1 MCVKSPRNLSLPLSL
16 SLSLSPH
23 THTHTQTHTHTHTN
37 VSIYLQRYRV
47 NPQVGCPSETD
58 DLPTLAFSHCR
69 TPKRHRV
76 HTPADR
82 ADGQIVAL
90 CGKTHKLARL
100 PAVTASLHHA
110 STARNATG
118 DCPLGP
124 SPIHNAMGDC
134 TLGPSPIH
142 NAMGD
147 CPLGPSPIHNAM
159 GDCPLGPSP
168 IHLSLIHI

>member
-1 MCVKSPRNLSLPLSL
+1 M
-16 SLSLSPH
+16 
-23 THTHTQTHTHTHTN
+23 
-37 VSIYLQRYRV
+37 

-82 ADGQIVAL
+82 ADGQIAAL
-90 CGKTHKLARL
+90 RGKTHKLARL

-124 SPIHNAMGDC
+124 SPLHHAMGDC
-134 TLGPSPIH
+134 PYHTSTARNATGDWPLGPSPLH

-147 CPLGPSPIHNAM
+147 CPYHTSTVRNAM
-159 GDCPLGPSP
+159 GDCPYHTSTVRNPMGDRP
-168 IHLSLIHI
+168 ITHSQRHG